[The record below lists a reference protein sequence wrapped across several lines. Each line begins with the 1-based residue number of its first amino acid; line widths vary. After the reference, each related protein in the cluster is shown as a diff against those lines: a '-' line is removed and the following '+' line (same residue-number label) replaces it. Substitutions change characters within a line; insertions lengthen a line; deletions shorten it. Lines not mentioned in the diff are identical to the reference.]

1 MSDHDKLYRKGE
13 SVVYLVYITIA
24 LVFFAIIKGMIQSI
38 KSKKLF
44 NLLVN
49 LLFLPFQFFFF
60 ITLLF
65 GGSAFNDAATEY
77 ELYQAGH
84 YYLESHGRW
93 TEVSYGKYIL
103 ALISE
108 IVGISTFIIAFV
120 LASIRNFI
128 ESRSKKQ

>member
-1 MSDHDKLYRKGE
+1 
-13 SVVYLVYITIA
+13 VYLGYLIIA
-24 LVFFAIIKGMIQSI
+24 LTFFFTIKGIIQSI
-38 KSKKLF
+38 KSKKTF
-44 NLLVN
+44 DLLVC
-49 LLFLPFQFFFF
+49 LLFIPFQFFFF

-77 ELYQAGH
+77 ELYQIGH

-108 IVGISTFIIAFV
+108 IVGISTFIIGFALV
-120 LASIRNFI
+120 KIRDFI
-128 ESRSKKQ
+128 ERRSKKQ

>member
-1 MSDHDKLYRKGE
+1 M
-13 SVVYLVYITIA
+13 YLVYYILIA
-24 LVFFAIIKGMIQSI
+24 LVCFFIIKGMIQSI

-44 NLLVN
+44 NLFVS

-60 ITLLF
+60 IFLFF

-84 YYLESHGRW
+84 YYLESRGGW

-103 ALISE
+103 VLISE
-108 IVGISTFIIAFV
+108 IVGISTLIIA
-120 LASIRNFI
+120 LGLCSIQDYI
-128 ESRSKKQ
+128 ERRSKKTMNVNADRP

>member
-13 SVVYLVYITIA
+13 SVVYLAYITIA
-24 LVFFAIIKGMIQSI
+24 LVFFFTLKGIIHSIQ
-38 KSKKLF
+38 SKKLF
-44 NLLVN
+44 NLLVS

-60 ITLLF
+60 ISLLF

-93 TEVSYGKYIL
+93 TEVSYGK
-103 ALISE
+103 
-108 IVGISTFIIAFV
+108 
-120 LASIRNFI
+120 
-128 ESRSKKQ
+128 

>member
-1 MSDHDKLYRKGE
+1 M
-13 SVVYLVYITIA
+13 YLGYLIIA
-24 LVFFAIIKGMIQSI
+24 LILFFTIKGIIQSI
-38 KSKKLF
+38 KSKKHF
-44 NLLVN
+44 DLLVG
-49 LLFLPFQFFFF
+49 LLFIPFQFFLF

-84 YYLESHGRW
+84 YYLVSHGQW
-93 TEVSYGKYIL
+93 TEVSHGKYIV

-120 LASIRNFI
+120 LSVIRVL
-128 ESRSKKQ
+128 SKE

>member
-103 ALISE
+103 VLISE

-120 LASIRNFI
+120 LSSIRHFI

>member
-1 MSDHDKLYRKGE
+1 M
-13 SVVYLVYITIA
+13 YLAYITVA
-24 LVFFAIIKGMIQSI
+24 LVFFATIKGMIQSI

-44 NLLVN
+44 NLLVH

-77 ELYQAGH
+77 ELYQIGH

-120 LASIRNFI
+120 LVPIRDFI
-128 ESRSKKQ
+128 ERRSKKQ